1 MKIWI
6 AISAT
11 TLREEKERRKYLDQE
26 YRWKCIKKRSEMKS
40 SVMNVQVDVTFYKK
54 TFLFYFFALSLHNA
68 AAARVE
74 CEAEMCSNVT
84 LLLTIL
90 LSSTSTLCVRF
101 ESSHF
106 FFMFFNR
113 FSHLFRRRLQ
123 HDDAGRKISLSGC
136 LWNTQMLSS
145 IFPLEMHYMW

>member
-1 MKIWI
+1 
-6 AISAT
+6 
-11 TLREEKERRKYLDQE
+11 
-26 YRWKCIKKRSEMKS
+26 MKS

-54 TFLFYFFALSLHNA
+54 TFLFYFFRSLFASHNA

-123 HDDAGRKISLSGC
+123 HDDAGRKISLWLFMEHTNVVINFSFQDA
-136 LWNTQMLSS
+136 LHV
-145 IFPLEMHYMW
+145 IIYHF